1 VAEYLQGRANRR
13 EDAIQEIIWG
23 LLTSAEFRFNH

>member
-1 VAEYLQGRANRR
+1 MRWVDERKQSRARACG
-13 EDAIQEIIWG
+13 ELAWG